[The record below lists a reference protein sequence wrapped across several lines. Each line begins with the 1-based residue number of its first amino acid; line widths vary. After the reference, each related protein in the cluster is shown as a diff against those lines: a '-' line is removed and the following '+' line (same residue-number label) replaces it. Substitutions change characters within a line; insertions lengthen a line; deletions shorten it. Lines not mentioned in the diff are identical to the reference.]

1 MTTDPEKEAI
11 GLCIA
16 MEAIDDIANHLIFH
30 VRDVKAYPGEAELIF
45 DTGVHKDLFLIRL
58 LDFVKEGG
66 AKSLTGVEGSCLA
79 VLKSAA
85 QNPSF
90 DHNGSAS
97 ELARSVIELEEWL
110 AAKPTIDLW
119 LPTLDL
125 QAKLSISN
133 LVLITISGN
142 HSKHNLSRLTG
153 VSGITASV
161 LKEHGYQVDDEMLPL
176 ALDDFRD
183 HLAGN
188 YFVYYSTWL
197 TELLNN
203 IRWGLQTYLQPTF
216 DASIQREPDGMY
228 RYDYPPSITGKIPRK
243 WFWRLMNNVR
253 RGPNLKKFKGAR
265 YLKNE
270 SSLE

>member
-1 MTTDPEKEAI
+1 MKTDPEKEAV

-16 MEAIDDIANHLIFH
+16 MEAIDDIANHLLFH
-30 VRDVKAYPGEAELIF
+30 MRDVEEYPGEAELIF
-45 DTGVHKDLFLIRL
+45 ETGVHKDLFLVRL

-90 DHNGSAS
+90 DHNSSVS
-97 ELARSVIELEEWL
+97 ELARSVTELEEWL
-110 AAKPTIDLW
+110 AAKPTVNLW

-125 QAKLSISN
+125 QARLSISN
-133 LVLITISGN
+133 LDLITISGN

-153 VSGITASV
+153 VSRIVASV
-161 LKEHGYQVDDEMLPL
+161 LRDHGYQVDDEMLPL

-183 HLAGN
+183 HLAEN

-197 TELLNN
+197 AELLNH

-216 DASIQREPDGMY
+216 DASIRREPDGRY
-228 RYDYPPSITGKIPRK
+228 RYEYPLSITSKIPRQ

-253 RGPNLKKFKGAR
+253 REPNLKKFKGAR